1 MERLAGSQ
9 ADDGLETGDE
19 RLADDGRLTGEIAAP
34 AQPQS
39 LHKPGRAYK
48 PGWRRMWRSAGVRRL
63 AVIFLLAFGAAAL
76 LLWAYSAYSADRLSK
91 DWIARETAA
100 LGALA
105 ARDPALAEAWA
116 KQLGAVEATPAEA
129 ALGRE
134 LAARYGIDAELDAA
148 LVPLA
153 ERRRAREWPLLAA
166 GVFGLLAA
174 LLLALLRESRL
185 QLAEVRSLAGS
196 LEAAVKENRPMKFRI
211 YAEGELGLLAHQV
224 QELSL
229 RLQETISQLNRDKDF
244 LRDTI
249 ADISHQLKTPLA
261 SLTVYVEL
269 LQGGGIGPAEQEEF
283 LRTCARELE
292 RMEWLIQMLL
302 KLARLEAGSLPM
314 QLERMPIAETIRAA
328 THAISR
334 LAGERQVHISLEGPA
349 APVHVPHDPRWLAEA
364 IANLVKNAVEHSPQQ
379 GLVKIAWE
387 TTPIFVRL
395 RVTDQGPGIDARD
408 EPHIFKKFYR
418 AASGLG
424 GGSGVGLGL
433 PLAKTIAERHGGMLA
448 AGRTEEGGTAFT
460 LTLPLVQLP
469 GS

>member
-1 MERLAGSQ
+1 MERIADSQRDGGQEAG
-9 ADDGLETGDE
+9 EN
-19 RLADDGRLTGEIAAP
+19 AAS
-34 AQPQS
+34 AQD
-39 LHKPGRAYK
+39 KPVRTFK

-63 AVIFLLAFGAAAL
+63 VVIFLLAFGTAAL
-76 LLWAYSAYSADRLSK
+76 LLWAYSAYSADRLRK
-91 DWIARETAA
+91 EWIARETAA

-116 KQLGAVEATPAEA
+116 RQLGAGDATPAEA
-129 ALGRE
+129 AIGRE
-134 LAARYGIDAELDAA
+134 LAARYGIDGELDAA
-148 LVPLA
+148 LVPLV
-153 ERRRAREWPLLAA
+153 ERRRSREWPLLAV

-174 LLLALLRESRL
+174 LLLALLRESRQ
-185 QLAEVRSLAGS
+185 QLAEVRGLAGS

-229 RLQETISQLNRDKDF
+229 RLQETIAQLSRDKDF

-292 RMEWLIQMLL
+292 RMDWLIQMLL

-314 QLERMPIAETIRAA
+314 QLERAPMADTVRMA
-328 THAISR
+328 THAIGR
-334 LAGERQVHISLEGPA
+334 LAEERKVEISLDGPA
-349 APVHVPHDPRWLAEA
+349 EPVVVPHDPRWLSEA
-364 IANLVKNAVEHSPQQ
+364 LANLVKNAVEHSPPS
-379 GLVKIAWE
+379 GVVKIAWE

-395 RVTDQGPGIDARD
+395 RVTDQGAGIDARD

-418 AASGLG
+418 AASGQA

-433 PLAKTIAERHGGMLA
+433 PLAKTIAERHGGMLS
-448 AGRTEEGGTAFT
+448 AGKAEGGGTVFT
-460 LTLPLVQLP
+460 LTLPLTQLP
-469 GS
+469 VS